1 MIYFLKK
8 SWFWTISRGILLIFS
23 KFTLF
28 RPNNFV
34 SQLLAD
40 KSFDICRL
48 IFIDSKNLMPVTA
61 IWLTL
66 ALLLIDKSFD
76 KHPKCPF
83 STSHYTCY
91 AYATIVTSTV
101 TDSWRIHNYNKV
113 LFGLNKLILMLLRSS
128 EKSVS
133 KLFYHLKLAC
143 LIWLETFG
151 QMLQIERY
159 HWGRNI
165 VQ

>member
-1 MIYFLKK
+1 MSMDCHRC
-8 SWFWTISRGILLIFS
+8 SWIFMDVHGCS
-23 KFTLF
+23 YM
-28 RPNNFV
+28 
-34 SQLLAD
+34 S
-40 KSFDICRL
+40 
-48 IFIDSKNLMPVTA
+48 IDFHWFQMPVTA

-113 LFGLNKLILMLLRSS
+113 LFGLNKMILMLLRSS

-133 KLFYHLKLAC
+133 KLFYHLKGVRRDFFFWYGAAAVESELSAKTS
-143 LIWLETFG
+143 LLT
-151 QMLQIERY
+151 Q
-159 HWGRNI
+159 
-165 VQ
+165 